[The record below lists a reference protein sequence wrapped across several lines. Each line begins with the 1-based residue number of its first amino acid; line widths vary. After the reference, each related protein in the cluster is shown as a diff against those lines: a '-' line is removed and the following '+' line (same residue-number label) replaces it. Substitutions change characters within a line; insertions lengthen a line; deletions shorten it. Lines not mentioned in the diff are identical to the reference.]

1 MQRHKI
7 RKKEQERKNEKTK
20 KKKKRGHKETKKQR
34 IKKEKRKKERKKDE
48 EAIALG
54 TTLEQRFAIGP
65 EAGGAKKG
73 RICASWYNNN
83 HNQLMHLLKRFFIQT
98 QPIYAF
104 GYAPFLL

>member
-1 MQRHKI
+1 MVIRNFFAAFLPIKKKDGREEFYE
-7 RKKEQERKNEKTK
+7 RKKE
-20 KKKKRGHKETKKQR
+20 
-34 IKKEKRKKERKKDE
+34 RKKIRKKDE

-54 TTLEQRFAIGP
+54 TFLEQRFAIGP

>member
-1 MQRHKI
+1 MPLIGRAQICGGPSVRQVREKASI
-7 RKKEQERKNEKTK
+7 SGAGKKM
-20 KKKKRGHKETKKQR
+20 KEPSL
-34 IKKEKRKKERKKDE
+34 
-48 EAIALG
+48 LG

-73 RICASWYNNN
+73 RICAIWYNNN